1 MLARMSISRC
11 AALIVMA
18 GAMAVIVTFLIFEY
32 VFGYQPC
39 PLCLQQRLPWYFGAP
54 LAALIAATPEPQ
66 KRLRGVGLLLL
77 ALVFLISAGLGAYH
91 AGVEWKFW
99 PGPPGCS
106 GQGAPTDAANL
117 LNQLR
122 SIRVVS
128 CTEAAW
134 RLFGLS
140 MAGWNVL
147 ASLALMVIA
156 ATGALRVAQSPG
168 RGQSPGGTQKPDGS
182 RAAPETAP

>member
-1 MLARMSISRC
+1 MLATMSMSRR
-11 AALIVMA
+11 AALVVMA
-18 GAMAVIVTFLIFEY
+18 GALAVIATFLIFEY
-32 VFGYQPC
+32 VFGYRPC

-54 LAALIAATPEPQ
+54 LAALLAALPDSQ
-66 KRLRGVGLLLL
+66 RRLRGVGLLLL

-99 PGPPGCS
+99 AGPAGCS
-106 GQGAPTDAANL
+106 GQGSPADAAGL
-117 LNQLR
+117 LNQLQ

-128 CTEAAW
+128 CTDAAW

-147 ASLALMVIA
+147 VSLALAAIA
-156 ATGALRVAQSPG
+156 AAGSVHVARGAERHGPLPE
-168 RGQSPGGTQKPDGS
+168 GTPQ
-182 RAAPETAP
+182 

>member
-18 GAMAVIVTFLIFEY
+18 VALAVIATFLFFEHIL
-32 VFGYQPC
+32 GYLPC

-106 GQGAPTDAANL
+106 GQGSPTDAANL
-117 LNQLR
+117 LNQLQ
-122 SIRVVS
+122 SIRIVS
-128 CTEAAW
+128 CTDAAW

-147 ASLALMVIA
+147 VSLALTAVA
-156 ATGALRVAQSPG
+156 GAGAMRVAQSPG
-168 RGQSPGGTQKPDGS
+168 GR
-182 RAAPETAP
+182 RHAPETAP

>member
-1 MLARMSISRC
+1 MLARMSMSRC

-18 GAMAVIVTFLIFEY
+18 VALAVIATFLIFEH
-32 VFGYQPC
+32 VLGYQPC

-106 GQGAPTDAANL
+106 GQGAPADAASL
-117 LNQLR
+117 LDQLQ

-128 CTEAAW
+128 CSDAAW

-147 ASLALMVIA
+147 VSLALVVIA
-156 ATGALRVAQSPG
+156 AAGSLRVA
-168 RGQSPGGTQKPDGS
+168 RSPGGG
-182 RAAPETAP
+182 RAAPEARS